1 MSLQGSMMNMNLLGS
16 MGNLDD
22 SGLSFYSSRVS
33 FPDLRV
39 NLKAPG

>member
-1 MSLQGSMMNMNLLGS
+1 MSFQGSMMNMNLLGS

-22 SGLSFYSSRVS
+22 SRLSFYSSRVNL
-33 FPDLRV
+33 PDFSV